1 VDPKAGI
8 SVVIIA
14 YNEANNIGR
23 CIDSVADIASEI
35 LVVDSFS
42 TDNTQAIAASKG
54 ARVIQHAFEGHI
66 QQKNWAKDQATFDWV
81 LSLDADECLSP
92 PLRHNLQN
100 AIQQGLIYGK
110 TKGYTFSRLNH
121 LGQRAIRG
129 CGWYPDRKMR
139 LWDRTSGS
147 WAGKNPH
154 DKFVIDSQY
163 HTGSI
168 EGDILHYTYPNL
180 DAVKKQAIKFGKIG
194 GAALRSFWNIEDNG
208 TVSQRFFG
216 PRQSGIYL
224 IFFFKLLT
232 AGLSRFMRNYFIKGG
247 WKYGKDGLVICYW
260 QMAEATLKYAW
271 ALFSNNNNNNNNNSS
286 NNPAPSSKVSSPM
299 PSNNSVNDGPGDQP

>member
-1 VDPKAGI
+1 MDPKAGI

-14 YNEANNIGR
+14 YNEANHIGR

-42 TDNTQAIAASKG
+42 TDNTQVIAASKG

-110 TKGYTFSRLNH
+110 TKGYAFSRLNH

-129 CGWYPDRKMR
+129 CGWYPDKKMR
-139 LWDRTSGS
+139 LWDRSAGT
-147 WAGKNPH
+147 WTGKNPH
-154 DKFVIDSQY
+154 DKFVIESHY
-163 HTGSI
+163 NTGSI

-194 GAALRSFWNIEDNG
+194 GAALRSFWNIEDSG
-208 TVSQRFFG
+208 TAWKRFFW
-216 PRQSGIYL
+216 PRRSGMYF
-224 IFFFKLLT
+224 IFFFKLFT
-232 AGLSRFMRNYFIKGG
+232 AGLSRFVRNYFIKGG

-271 ALFSNNNNNNNNNSS
+271 ALFGNNSNSNNA
-286 NNPAPSSKVSSPM
+286 APSSKASSPM
-299 PSNNSVNDGPGDQP
+299 PSTNSANDRPGDQP

>member
-1 VDPKAGI
+1 MDPKAGI

-23 CIDSVADIASEI
+23 CIDSVADIANEI

-42 TDNTQAIAASKG
+42 TDNTPAIAVNKG

-81 LSLDADECLSP
+81 LSLDADECISP
-92 PLRHNLQN
+92 PLRHNLKN

-110 TKGYTFSRLNH
+110 TKGYVFSRLNH

-129 CGWYPDRKMR
+129 CGWYPDKKMR
-139 LWDRTSGS
+139 LWDRSAGT
-147 WAGKNPH
+147 WTGKNPH
-154 DKFVIDSQY
+154 DKFVIDYQY
-163 HTGSI
+163 NTGSI

-194 GAALRSFWNIEDNG
+194 GAALRSFWNIEDSG
-208 TVSQRFFG
+208 TAWKRFFW
-216 PRQSGIYL
+216 PKQSGIFW
-224 IFFFKLLT
+224 IFFFKLFT
-232 AGLSRFMRNYFIKGG
+232 AGLSRFVRNYFIKGG

-271 ALFSNNNNNNNNNSS
+271 ALFGNNSNSNNA
-286 NNPAPSSKVSSPM
+286 APSSKASSPM
-299 PSNNSVNDGPGDQP
+299 PSTNSVNDRPGDQP

>member
-1 VDPKAGI
+1 MDPKAGI

-14 YNEANNIGR
+14 YNEANHIGR

-42 TDNTQAIAASKG
+42 TDNTQVIAASKG

-92 PLRHNLQN
+92 PLRHNLKN

-110 TKGYTFSRLNH
+110 TKGYVFSRLNH

-129 CGWYPDRKMR
+129 CGWYPDKKMR
-139 LWDRTSGS
+139 LWDRSAGT
-147 WAGKNPH
+147 WTGKNPH

-163 HTGSI
+163 NKGSI

-194 GAALRSFWNIEDNG
+194 GAALRSFWNIEDSG
-208 TVSQRFFG
+208 TAWKRFFW
-216 PRQSGIYL
+216 PKQSGIFW
-224 IFFFKLLT
+224 IFFFKLFT
-232 AGLSRFMRNYFIKGG
+232 AGLSRFVRNYFIKGG

-271 ALFSNNNNNNNNNSS
+271 ALFGNNSNSNNA
-286 NNPAPSSKVSSPM
+286 APSSKASSPM
-299 PSNNSVNDGPGDQP
+299 PSTNSVNDRPGDQP

>member
-1 VDPKAGI
+1 MDPKAGI

-14 YNEANNIGR
+14 YNEANHIGR

-42 TDNTQAIAASKG
+42 TDNTQVIAASKG

-92 PLRHNLQN
+92 PLRHNLKN

-110 TKGYTFSRLNH
+110 TKGYVFSRLNH

-129 CGWYPDRKMR
+129 CGWYPDKKMR
-139 LWDRTSGS
+139 LWDRSAGT
-147 WAGKNPH
+147 WTGKNPH

-163 HTGSI
+163 NTGSI

-194 GAALRSFWNIEDNG
+194 GAALRSFWNIEDSG
-208 TVSQRFFG
+208 TAWKRFFW
-216 PRQSGIYL
+216 PKQSGIFW
-224 IFFFKLLT
+224 IFFFKLFT
-232 AGLSRFMRNYFIKGG
+232 AGLSRFVRNYFIKGG

-271 ALFSNNNNNNNNNSS
+271 ALFGNNNNST
-286 NNPAPSSKVSSPM
+286 PVPSSKASSPM
-299 PSNNSVNDGPGDQP
+299 PSTNSVNDRPGDQP

>member
-1 VDPKAGI
+1 MDPKAGI

-23 CIDSVADIASEI
+23 CIDSVGDIASEI

-42 TDNTQAIAASKG
+42 TDNTPAIAASQG

-92 PLRHNLQN
+92 TLSENLKI
-100 AIQQGLIYGK
+100 AIQHGLTYGK
-110 TKGYTFSRLNH
+110 TKGYAFSRLNH

-139 LWDRTSGS
+139 LWDRTSGT

-154 DKFVIDSQY
+154 DKFVIDSQFN
-163 HTGSI
+163 TSSM

-194 GAALRSFWNIEDNG
+194 GAALREFWHIEASG
-208 TVSQRFFG
+208 MVWQRFFG
-216 PRQSGIYL
+216 PRQSGMYW

-232 AGLSRFMRNYFIKGG
+232 AGLSRFVRNYFIKGG

-260 QMAEATLKYAW
+260 QMAEATLKYAF
-271 ALFSNNNNNNNNNSS
+271 ALFGNNNNNSNS
-286 NNPAPSSKVSSPM
+286 NNLASPRKSSSPM
-299 PSNNSVNDGPGDQP
+299 PSTDSVDDRSGDQT

>member
-1 VDPKAGI
+1 MDPKAGI

-14 YNEANNIGR
+14 YNEANHIGR

-42 TDNTQAIAASKG
+42 TDNTQVIAASKG

-92 PLRHNLQN
+92 PLRHNLKN

-110 TKGYTFSRLNH
+110 TKGYVFSRLNH
-121 LGQRAIRG
+121 LGQRSIRG
-129 CGWYPDRKMR
+129 CGWYPDKKMR
-139 LWDRTSGS
+139 LWDRSAGT
-147 WAGKNPH
+147 WTGKNPH

-163 HTGSI
+163 NTGSI

-194 GAALRSFWNIEDNG
+194 GAALRSFWNIEDSG
-208 TVSQRFFG
+208 TAWKRFFW
-216 PRQSGIYL
+216 PKQSGIFFF
-224 IFFFKLLT
+224 FFFKLFT
-232 AGLSRFMRNYFIKGG
+232 AGLSRFVRNYFIKGG

-271 ALFSNNNNNNNNNSS
+271 ALFGNNSNSNNA
-286 NNPAPSSKVSSPM
+286 APSSKASSPM
-299 PSNNSVNDGPGDQP
+299 PSTNSVNDRPGDQP

>member
-1 VDPKAGI
+1 MDPKAGI

-14 YNEANNIGR
+14 YNEANHIGR

-42 TDNTQAIAASKG
+42 TDNTQVIAASKG

-92 PLRHNLQN
+92 PLRHNLKN

-110 TKGYTFSRLNH
+110 TKGYVFSRLNH

-129 CGWYPDRKMR
+129 CGWYPDKKMR
-139 LWDRTSGS
+139 LWDRSAGT
-147 WAGKNPH
+147 WTGKNPH
-154 DKFVIDSQY
+154 DKFVIESHY
-163 HTGSI
+163 NTGSI

-194 GAALRSFWNIEDNG
+194 GAALRSFWNIEDSG
-208 TVSQRFFG
+208 TAWKRFFW
-216 PRQSGIYL
+216 PRRSGMYF
-224 IFFFKLLT
+224 IFFFKLFT
-232 AGLSRFMRNYFIKGG
+232 AGLSRFVRNYFIKGG

-260 QMAEATLKYAW
+260 QMAEATLKYTW
-271 ALFSNNNNNNNNNSS
+271 ALFGNNNNS
-286 NNPAPSSKVSSPM
+286 NPVPSSKASSPM
-299 PSNNSVNDGPGDQP
+299 PSTNSANDRPGDQP

>member
-1 VDPKAGI
+1 MDPKAGI

-14 YNEANNIGR
+14 YNEANHIGR

-42 TDNTQAIAASKG
+42 TDNTQVIAASKG

-92 PLRHNLQN
+92 PLRHNLKN

-110 TKGYTFSRLNH
+110 TKGYVFSRLNH

-129 CGWYPDRKMR
+129 CGWYPDKKMR
-139 LWDRTSGS
+139 LWDRSAGT
-147 WAGKNPH
+147 WTGKNPH

-163 HTGSI
+163 NTGSI

-194 GAALRSFWNIEDNG
+194 GAALRSFWNIEDSG
-208 TVSQRFFG
+208 TAWKRFFW
-216 PRQSGIYL
+216 PKQSGIFW

-232 AGLSRFMRNYFIKGG
+232 TGVSRFVRNYFIKGG

-271 ALFSNNNNNNNNNSS
+271 ALFGNNNNS
-286 NNPAPSSKVSSPM
+286 NPVPSSKASSPM
-299 PSNNSVNDGPGDQP
+299 PSTNSVNDRPGDQP

>member
-14 YNEANNIGR
+14 YNEANNIGH
-23 CIDSVADIASEI
+23 CIDSVADIASEV

-42 TDNTQAIAASKG
+42 TDNTTAIAASKG

-92 PLRHNLQN
+92 TLSENLKI
-100 AIQQGLIYGK
+100 AIQHGITYGI
-110 TKGYTFSRLNH
+110 TKGYAFSRLNH

-139 LWDRTSGS
+139 LWDRTSGT

-163 HTGSI
+163 KTGSM

-194 GAALRSFWNIEDNG
+194 GVALREFWHIEASG
-208 TVSQRFFG
+208 TVWQRFFG
-216 PRQSGIYL
+216 PRQSGMYW
-224 IFFFKLLT
+224 IFFVKLLT
-232 AGLSRFMRNYFIKGG
+232 AGLSRFVRNYFIKGG
-247 WKYGKDGLVICYW
+247 WKYGKDGLVICFW
-260 QMAEATLKYAW
+260 QMAEATLKYAF
-271 ALFSNNNNNNNNNSS
+271 ALFGNNNNNNNNSNS
-286 NNPAPSSKVSSPM
+286 NNPASPHKSSSPM
-299 PSNNSVNDGPGDQP
+299 PSTDSVNDGSGDQT

>member
-1 VDPKAGI
+1 MDPKAGI

-42 TDNTQAIAASKG
+42 TDNTQVIAASKG

-92 PLRHNLQN
+92 ALRHNLKN

-110 TKGYTFSRLNH
+110 TKGYVFSRLNH

-129 CGWYPDRKMR
+129 CGWYPDKKMR

-154 DKFVIDSQY
+154 DKFVIESHY
-163 HTGSI
+163 NTGSI

-194 GAALRSFWNIEDNG
+194 GAALRSFWNIEDSG
-208 TVSQRFFG
+208 TAWKRFFG
-216 PRQSGIYL
+216 PRQSGIYW
-224 IFFFKLLT
+224 IFFFKLFT
-232 AGLSRFMRNYFIKGG
+232 AGLSRFLRNYFIKGG

-271 ALFSNNNNNNNNNSS
+271 ALFGNSNSNNA
-286 NNPAPSSKVSSPM
+286 APSSKASSPM
-299 PSNNSVNDGPGDQP
+299 PSTNSVNNGPGDQP

>member
-1 VDPKAGI
+1 MDPKAGI

-14 YNEANNIGR
+14 YNEANHIGR

-42 TDNTQAIAASKG
+42 TDNTQVIAASKG

-92 PLRHNLQN
+92 PLRHNLKN

-110 TKGYTFSRLNH
+110 TKGYVFSRLNH

-129 CGWYPDRKMR
+129 CGWYPDKKMR
-139 LWDRTSGS
+139 LWDRSAGT
-147 WAGKNPH
+147 WTGKNPH
-154 DKFVIDSQY
+154 DKFVIDYQY
-163 HTGSI
+163 NTGSI

-194 GAALRSFWNIEDNG
+194 GAALRSFWNIEDSG
-208 TVSQRFFG
+208 KTWQRFFG
-216 PRQSGIYL
+216 PKQSGIFW

-232 AGLSRFMRNYFIKGG
+232 TGVSRFVRNYFIKGG

-271 ALFSNNNNNNNNNSS
+271 ALFGNNSNNNNSS
-286 NNPAPSSKVSSPM
+286 NPVPSSKASSPM
-299 PSNNSVNDGPGDQP
+299 PSTNSVNDGPGDQP

>member
-14 YNEANNIGR
+14 YNEAKHIGR

-163 HTGSI
+163 NTGSL

-194 GAALRSFWNIEDNG
+194 GAALRSFWNIEASG

-224 IFFFKLLT
+224 IFFFFIHLLYISFLFLNKIFSLPLMLIYLLFHYNNFHYVLLPT
-232 AGLSRFMRNYFIKGG
+232 HNLLFYFLLFYHILPTYLYLLS
-247 WKYGKDGLVICYW
+247 
-260 QMAEATLKYAW
+260 
-271 ALFSNNNNNNNNNSS
+271 FSIILSHN
-286 NNPAPSSKVSSPM
+286 
-299 PSNNSVNDGPGDQP
+299 

>member
-1 VDPKAGI
+1 MDPKAGI

-14 YNEANNIGR
+14 YNEANHIGR

-42 TDNTQAIAASKG
+42 TDNTQVIAASKG

-92 PLRHNLQN
+92 PLRHNLKN

-110 TKGYTFSRLNH
+110 TKGYVFSRLNH

-129 CGWYPDRKMR
+129 CGWYPDKKMR
-139 LWDRTSGS
+139 LWDRSAGT
-147 WAGKNPH
+147 WTGKNPH

-163 HTGSI
+163 NTGSI

-194 GAALRSFWNIEDNG
+194 GAALRSFWNIEDSG
-208 TVSQRFFG
+208 TDWKRFFW
-216 PRQSGIYL
+216 PKQSGIFW

-232 AGLSRFMRNYFIKGG
+232 TGVSRFVRNYFIKGG

-271 ALFSNNNNNNNNNSS
+271 ALFGNNSNSNNA
-286 NNPAPSSKVSSPM
+286 APSSKASSPM
-299 PSNNSVNDGPGDQP
+299 PSTNSVNDRPGDQP